1 MKKLLI
7 LLNFDVIFTFP
18 SFKNTQFQ
26 KELQRQAQR
35 VNEIL
40 IYFLKTLHLTLGYK
54 GGLNQFYTMY
64 AAKRNRKPLK
74 IKFL

>member
-1 MKKLLI
+1 MKNLLI

-18 SFKNTQFQ
+18 SFKSAQFH

-40 IYFLKTLHLTLGYK
+40 IYLTLGY
-54 GGLNQFYTMY
+54 
-64 AAKRNRKPLK
+64 
-74 IKFL
+74 

>member
-1 MKKLLI
+1 MKNLLI

-26 KELQRQAQR
+26 KELQLQAQR

-40 IYFLKTLHLTLGYK
+40 IYFLKTLHLTLGNK
-54 GGLNQFYTMY
+54 GGLNQFYTMQ
-64 AAKRNRKPLK
+64 AVKGDKKLFMP
-74 IKFL
+74 

>member
-40 IYFLKTLHLTLGYK
+40 IYF
-54 GGLNQFYTMY
+54 
-64 AAKRNRKPLK
+64 
-74 IKFL
+74 